1 MVKLKYCWS
10 SKLRMR
16 DFDDLLALRAALCGR
31 KEPFTSQPCR
41 AVHSM
46 CLWLECTLNNS
57 VRWGGRLRLG
67 GNEPCVRGEGSREVL
82 GVTDAA
88 VEAACVFVLFCVW
101 LRGSACYWSVVAWVL
116 SDLIMSESGN
126 HYPPSYIHKSVN
138 LNLI

>member
-41 AVHSM
+41 AVHAT

-116 SDLIMSESGN
+116 SDLIMSESEN
-126 HYPPSYIHKSVN
+126 HYPLSYIHKSVN